1 MLRDAFHDCQLCLLS
16 KAGVVKLRITEPRS
30 DQFVVYIT
38 ASQMAF
44 IRVHSIC
51 HYENV
56 CDKLQLSEGF
66 HFASEITKSIPNT
79 IEIKGNEKKIV
90 CLTQLHEVVSER
102 CRMCLRQASDSK
114 SMGEFLISS
123 SNDFHF
129 VYVLRSYRRKD
140 SIAEACTVSKN
151 CENVLTNV
159 YSDHLCN
166 AVHNMGVLNHYESRG
181 ITVTN
186 VDVDAHNQNEP
197 SVHCVVATSKKKSS
211 NKRMDYHESIKD
223 CMMCLAGQTHSFV
236 HWMRITAARRRKTY
250 LMFASKNHINDQR
263 PYNCGTCTI
272 KKVATEQC
280 YTGYDIQFDTTPIVD
295 QISVYMDPSTRSNSP
310 LERISSCIIIE
321 YEPEFE
327 GSCTSCLWSFLSP
340 KGAIRMSNI
349 ESNAFVNLRI
359 HPMHLASCITARDNP
374 ACMRISY
381 VDYWICL
388 GHEQQTQ
395 GYHQMRAVSVTS
407 RKDYRSSSLISKQHK
422 MGGRNMRTETRLLSA
437 TFGGR
442 MDSLQTV
449 LKELDRELMDRSPS
463 HHRRSSKA
471 ATGSSSNLNDV
482 KPSHNIM
489 VLKYSDNKCLMC
501 LALKMNVLAIS
512 TVKQLMWVKKEI
524 EETMRCDCA
533 WTHSGTLL
541 FVNLG
546 SMRPIPVNHLQRYF
560 LTAIV
565 NSI

>member
-16 KAGVVKLRITEPRS
+16 KAGVVKLRVTEPRS
-30 DQFVVYIT
+30 DQLVVYIT

-79 IEIKGNEKKIV
+79 IKIEGNEKAIV
-90 CLTQLHEVVSER
+90 CLTQLHEFVSER

-123 SNDFHF
+123 SNDFHS
-129 VYVLRSYRRKD
+129 VYVLRSHHRKRF
-140 SIAEACTVSKN
+140 IAGACTVSKN
-151 CENVLTNV
+151 CENVVTNV

-166 AVHNMGVLNHYESRG
+166 AVHNMGVLNHYESQG

-186 VDVDAHNQNEP
+186 VDENAHNQNEP
-197 SVHCVVATSKKKSS
+197 SFHCVVATLFS
-211 NKRMDYHESIKD
+211 NERMDYHESVKD
-223 CMMCLAGQTHSFV
+223 CMTCLAEKTDAFV

-250 LMFASKNHINDQR
+250 LMLASNDHINDQR
-263 PYNCGTCTI
+263 PYDCDTCTI
-272 KKVATEQC
+272 KNVATKTC
-280 YTGYDIQFDTTPIVD
+280 YIGYDTQFDTTPIVD
-295 QISVYMDPSTRSNSP
+295 QISVYMDPITTSNSP
-310 LERISSCIIIE
+310 LKHFSTCIIIE

-340 KGAIRMSNI
+340 KGPIRMSNI
-349 ESNAFVNLRI
+349 ESNAFVNL
-359 HPMHLASCITARDNP
+359 HHDPMHLASCNTARDNR
-374 ACMRISY
+374 ACTRISY

-388 GHEQQTQ
+388 GHEQHTQ
-395 GYHQMRAVSVTS
+395 GYHEMRAVSVDS
-407 RKDYRSSSLISKQHK
+407 RKDYKSSSLISKQHK

-437 TFGGR
+437 TVGGR

-449 LKELDRELMDRSPS
+449 LKDLDRELMDRSPS
-463 HHRRSSKA
+463 HPRRSSEA

-489 VLKYSDNKCLMC
+489 VLKYPDNKCLMC

-512 TVKQLMWVKKEI
+512 TVKQLIWVMTEI
-524 EETMRCDCA
+524 EETMRCDCV
-533 WTHSGTLL
+533 WTHSGTFL